1 MATVKVRDNGPL
13 LIDGDDV
20 QLIDNEGNAFSD
32 LRRPLALCRCGHSAN
47 KPFCDGA
54 HAREGFEATT
64 RAGS

>member
-13 LIDGDDV
+13 VIDGDDV

-32 LRRPLALCRCGHSAN
+32 LRCPLALCRCGLSTN

-54 HAREGFEATT
+54 HQREGFESLT